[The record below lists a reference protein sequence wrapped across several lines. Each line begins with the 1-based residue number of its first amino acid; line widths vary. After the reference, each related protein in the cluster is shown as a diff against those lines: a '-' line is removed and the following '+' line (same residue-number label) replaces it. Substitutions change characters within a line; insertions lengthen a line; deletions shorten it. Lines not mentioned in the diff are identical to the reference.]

1 MVINRPKHNFI
12 PHLRIRYSLKTDTSG
27 FSLLI
32 RPSNTVGIGLCH
44 VSEYVRLGSIGY
56 HSNLS
61 SVKFCIKMAMV
72 QVTEQVCLQNY
83 FVENNGPGRC
93 QGSPNATANQARED
107 LLIGLGPSGLGS
119 FCLVTFYYYF
129 AGSSSCMCEKGIP
142 YFTGKTNGSKYVYLT
157 LLEIRN
163 LHKE

>member
-1 MVINRPKHNFI
+1 MVINRTKHNFI
-12 PHLRIRYSLKTDTSG
+12 PRLRIRYSLKTDTSG

-32 RPSNTVGIGLCH
+32 RPSTCNTMGIGLCH
-44 VSEYVRLGSIGY
+44 VCEYVPLGSIGY

-93 QGSPNATANQARED
+93 QNSPNATGR
-107 LLIGLGPSGLGS
+107 
-119 FCLVTFYYYF
+119 TY
-129 AGSSSCMCEKGIP
+129 
-142 YFTGKTNGSKYVYLT
+142 
-157 LLEIRN
+157 
-163 LHKE
+163 